1 MAYQKYT
8 GLTNAIDILA
18 KVSEFAA
25 TQGWT
30 VIENNV
36 DDLPIDGSAAVDGV
50 KLSLSS
56 PDGIVFANFR
66 SANGKKIF
74 DTQKNDTNA
83 YGIGLVC
90 STAHTNKPASG
101 KWFDQPN
108 APLHVG
114 TQQVIGVGIPVNPS
128 GNHTLYLNAI
138 LDPAPLLLISV
149 ETDGVFQH
157 LAAGYLEKVGD
168 WDGGI
173 IFSGSRNSV
182 NMFTASS
189 AFDATTI
196 ESESA
201 PIFSMTTNANT
212 FLQADIDAAPLRL
225 PSVLWASAGPNDA
238 SNISYAYTGK
248 QLALPVKT
256 GDVVTAG
263 WNAFIPDY
271 SKLQSQTTT
280 DSGRN
285 VNTLNCITMNM
296 NLVAYVLRDP
306 DGLRN
311 FSPAGYVPG
320 VYFISM
326 RNVAPGKTYEIKYPQ
341 SGSLHQVFPYTRRRG
356 KFGMDGFSVK
366 Q

>member
-8 GLTNAIDILA
+8 GLTNAVGILE

-25 TQGWT
+25 AQGWT

-36 DDLPIDGSAAVDGV
+36 DDLSIDGSGMVDGV

-83 YGIGLVC
+83 YGIGLIC

-108 APLHVG
+108 APLHFG
-114 TQQVIGVGIPVNPS
+114 TQQVIGVGVPVNPA
-128 GNHTLYLNAI
+128 GNYTLYVNSI
-138 LDPAPLLLISV
+138 LDPAPMLLISI
-149 ETDGVFQH
+149 ETGGVFQH
-157 LAAGYLEKVGD
+157 LVAGYLEKVGD

-173 IFSGSRNSV
+173 VFSGSRNSV
-182 NMFTASS
+182 NMFSASNT
-189 AFDATTI
+189 FDSTTI
-196 ESESA
+196 EAESVA
-201 PIFSMTTNANT
+201 LFSMTTNANT

-225 PSVLWASAGPNDA
+225 PAVLWASAGPQDS

-248 QLALPVKT
+248 QLALPLKSSEVI
-256 GDVVTAG
+256 GAS

-271 SKLQSQTTT
+271 TKLQSLSPT
-280 DSGRN
+280 DTGRN
-285 VNTLNCITMNM
+285 VNTLNNITLNM
-296 NLVAYVLRDP
+296 NLTAYVLRDP

-311 FSPAGYVPG
+311 FSPVGYIPG
-320 VYFISM
+320 MYFISM
-326 RNVAPGKTYEIKYPQ
+326 RNVAPGQTYEIKYPQ
-341 SGSLHQVFPYTRRRG
+341 SGALHQVFPNTRRRG
-356 KFGMDGFSVK
+356 KFGMDGFSIK